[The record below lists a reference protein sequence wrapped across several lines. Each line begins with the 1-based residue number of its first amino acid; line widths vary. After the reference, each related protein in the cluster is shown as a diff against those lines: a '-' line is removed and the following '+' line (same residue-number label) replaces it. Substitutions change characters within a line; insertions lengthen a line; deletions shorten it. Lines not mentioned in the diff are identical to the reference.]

1 MASSGRMRCL
11 PLSFYN
17 IHNFTSVLL
26 DTSIGKGLERMNARL
41 MIKALWFIYSEDTST
56 GRCINDGSPH
66 DLSPVPTSAFL

>member
-56 GRCINDGSPH
+56 GRCQYSESIG
-66 DLSPVPTSAFL
+66 TSRKSIVLG